1 MNTQPH
7 SERAHAKRSPSSLG
21 SYAVCP
27 HYAPDN
33 DRPPHPITVE
43 GTAIHEAIEKK
54 DFGGLSADAKQIAL
68 VGVQYWDNLL
78 ATRKDWRQYVEIR
91 IDIPHM
97 GYGHADLVLL
107 SPDETQGVLVDW
119 KTGYNTQAAVENNI
133 QQRAYASGLFRR
145 FTKMQTLE
153 IHVVYVRLMEADISN
168 VTREDCAQIELE
180 LIAIDR
186 KAEEAESGA
195 ISVHNPD
202 PHVCTYCVKAGVCPA
217 LSKIALPV
225 AQAYAKARPE
235 ALMVPEA
242 YDPALLSDPTVVSRA
257 LVVADIMER
266 WAESVRKH
274 ALDLRLESGVEIP
287 GYTLATRKGSTSV
300 IDPQLVYSLAEQAG
314 LDHAAIMGAVNLSVP
329 KLLEALRETAPKGQK
344 KHVAQEFEDT
354 LRDSGA
360 VMIAQESYHLRKSRA
375 PAA

>member
-1 MNTQPH
+1 MRPQQH

-21 SYAVCP
+21 NYAVCP

-33 DRPPHPITVE
+33 DRPLHPVTVE
-43 GTAIHEAIEKK
+43 GTAIHEAIEKR
-54 DFGGLSADAKQIAL
+54 DVSGLSADAKQIAL
-68 VGVQYWDNLL
+68 VGITYWDMLL
-78 ATRKDWRQYVEIR
+78 AARKNWRQYVEIR

-97 GYGHADLVLL
+97 GFGHADLVLI

-119 KTGYNTQAAVENNI
+119 KTGYNSQAAVENNI

-145 FTKMQTLE
+145 FPKLQTLE
-153 IHVVYVRLMEADISN
+153 IHVVYVRLMEADVSSLA
-168 VTREDCAQIELE
+168 REDGNQVELE

-186 KAEEAESGA
+186 KAEEAEQGT
-195 ISVHNPD
+195 ISAHNPD
-202 PHVCTYCVKAGVCPA
+202 PAVCTYCVKAGGCPA

-235 ALMVPEA
+235 ALTVPEA
-242 YDPALLSDPTVVSRA
+242 YDPALITDPSTMSKA
-257 LVVADIMER
+257 MVVADIMER
-266 WAESVRKH
+266 WAGSVRKH
-274 ALDLRLESGVEIP
+274 ALDLRLVSGAEIP
-287 GYTLATRKGSTSV
+287 GYALVTRKGSTSV

-314 LDHAAIMGAVNLSVP
+314 LGHAAIMGAVDMSVP
-329 KLLEALRETAPKGQK
+329 KLLDAIRDTAPKGRK

-360 VMIAQESYHLRKSRA
+360 VMTSQESYHLRKSRS